1 MKTASTSQN
10 SKACPFETWPQTCR
24 TGAIQGVCFLPHLST
39 STAASDRRCIT
50 LQATDWNSR
59 DFFDNTRGSFVMTSP
74 PHPVAHSPG
83 ERQGTGSCSAGPRRR
98 RSAPGTR
105 WSCSESRPS
114 PQASRFP
121 GRRSAWL
128 PGSQRHIPGKKK
140 EKENNKLAQNCTS
153 VAAVWIKKKKN
164 VNVFAGFFVRCCT
177 NRGLNRLLNSTQGW
191 KEGKMENY
199 TKRLKNNV

>member
-10 SKACPFETWPQTCR
+10 SKACPFETWPQKPAER
-24 TGAIQGVCFLPHLST
+24 EQSRVFVYFLHLST
-39 STAASDRRCIT
+39 STAASDRRCIR

-83 ERQGTGSCSAGPRRR
+83 ERRGTGSCSAGPRRR

-128 PGSQRHIPGKKK
+128 PGSQRHIPGKEK
-140 EKENNKLAQNCTS
+140 EKENNKLAQNCS
-153 VAAVWIKKKKN
+153 VAAVWIKKK
-164 VNVFAGFFVRCCT
+164 FFFVRFCT
-177 NRGLNRLLNSTQGW
+177 NRGLNRPLNSTQGW
-191 KEGKMENY
+191 KEGKTENY
-199 TKRLKNNV
+199 TKWLKK

>member
-1 MKTASTSQN
+1 MKKGIISWKQPQPHKIQRPVR
-10 SKACPFETWPQTCR
+10 SKPDHKPAEREQSRVF
-24 TGAIQGVCFLPHLST
+24 VYFLHLST
-39 STAASDRRCIT
+39 STAASDRRCIR

-59 DFFDNTRGSFVMTSP
+59 EFFDSTRGSFVMTSP

-83 ERQGTGSCSAGPRRR
+83 ERRGTGSCSAGPRRR

-153 VAAVWIKKKKN
+153 VAAVW
-164 VNVFAGFFVRCCT
+164 VNVFARFFCQMLYKQRA
-177 NRGLNRLLNSTQGW
+177 
-191 KEGKMENY
+191 E
-199 TKRLKNNV
+199 